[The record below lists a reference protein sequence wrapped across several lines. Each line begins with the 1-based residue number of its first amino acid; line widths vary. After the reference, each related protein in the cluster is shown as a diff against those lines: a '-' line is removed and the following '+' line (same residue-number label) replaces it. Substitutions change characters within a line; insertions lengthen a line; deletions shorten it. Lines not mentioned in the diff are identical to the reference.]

1 MPPVMKSKK
10 ILVEFPS
17 DLLEATER
25 AANEMDTD
33 RSKVI
38 RYAVKSFLDK
48 RARAQFEREELAEA
62 YRMNDK
68 FNRKLTE
75 EFDSVNEV
83 F

>member
-1 MPPVMKSKK
+1 MSPVLESKK

-17 DLLEATER
+17 DLLQATER
-25 AANEMDTD
+25 VADEMGTD

-38 RYAVKSFLDK
+38 RYAVKTFLQK
-48 RARAQFEREELAEA
+48 RARVRFERELAEA
-62 YRMNDK
+62 YRANDE

>member
-1 MPPVMKSKK
+1 MPPGMKSKK
-10 ILVEFPS
+10 ILVEFPG

-25 AANEMDTD
+25 VANEMDTD

-38 RYAVKSFLDK
+38 RYAVKTFLDN
-48 RARAQFEREELAEA
+48 RARAQFERELAEA

>member
-1 MPPVMKSKK
+1 MSPVMESKK
-10 ILVEFPS
+10 ILVEFPT
-17 DLLEATER
+17 DLLQATER
-25 AANEMDTD
+25 VAHEMGTD

-38 RYAVKSFLDK
+38 RHAVKAFLQ
-48 RARAQFEREELAEA
+48 RRGRVRFERELAEA
-62 YRMNDK
+62 YRINDD

>member
-1 MPPVMKSKK
+1 MSPVLESKK

-17 DLLEATER
+17 DLLQATER
-25 AANEMDTD
+25 VADEMGTD

-38 RYAVKSFLDK
+38 RYAVKTFLQK
-48 RARAQFEREELAEA
+48 RGRVRFERELAEA
-62 YRMNDK
+62 YRMNDE

-75 EFDSVNEV
+75 EFDSANEV